1 MNLLYRYSRQY
12 WKLVA
17 VALLLAAINQIFSL
31 LDPLIFRHVIDS
43 YATKYHDYTQG
54 QFIRGAGLLLLA
66 AMGVAFV
73 SRVAKNFQD
82 YFTNVI
88 VQRLGAKMYS
98 DGIRHSLDLPYQVFE
113 DQRSGETLGK
123 LQKVRSDVERFI
135 TAAINVLFISVVGI
149 VFVMVYAFRVHWSI
163 APAFLV
169 TVPLLGIISSV
180 LSRKIKKIQKTIVA
194 ETTALAG
201 STTESLRNIELVKS
215 LGLAHQEVVRLN
227 GITEKILKLELK
239 KVKYLRSLSFIQGTC
254 VNALRTSILFLMLYL
269 IFRQEITIGQFF
281 SLMIY
286 SFFIFTPLQELGNII
301 NIYRETEVSL
311 QNFQDIL
318 DTPRDPRP
326 QNPVLLQ
333 DLMTLQFDQVSFQ
346 HHSASTLALDRITF
360 GAARVDTIAF
370 VGPSGAG
377 KTTLVKLLVGLYTPK
392 SGEILYNS
400 TPANQVDLN
409 GLREKIGFVTQ
420 DTQLFAGSI
429 RENLLFVNPNA
440 TDEQC
445 LEVLHKAAAD
455 GLLARADKGLST
467 VIGEGGVKV
476 SGGERQRLAIARA
489 LLRRPHLLVFDEAT
503 SSLDSIT
510 EEEISRTIRD
520 VATRGDAITIL
531 IAHRLSTIMHA
542 DRIHVLER
550 LRLVNVTAEPATLGG
565 KTGLRL
571 RISEQGAKLQDSV
584 RGGQVDVEQ
593 LAAIGGVAF
602 GNGVIEAEIA
612 GTPGPGAAQGARG
625 FVGIAFRL

>member
-1 MNLLYRYSRQY
+1 MNLLYRYSKQY
-12 WKLVA
+12 WTLFT
-17 VALLLAAINQIFSL
+17 VALLLAATNQIFSL
-31 LDPLIFRHVIDS
+31 LDPLIFRHVIDN
-43 YATKYHDYTQG
+43 YATRYHDYTQG

-123 LQKVRSDVERFI
+123 LQRVRSDVERFI

-163 APAFLV
+163 APAFLI

-227 GITEKILKLELK
+227 GVTEKILKLELK
-239 KVKYLRSLSFIQGTC
+239 KVKYLRSLSFVQGTA

-286 SFFIFTPLQELGNII
+286 SFFIFTPLQELGNVI

-311 QNFQDIL
+311 ANFQQIL
-318 DTPRDPRP
+318 DTPRDPKAD
-326 QNPVLLQ
+326 NPEPV
-333 DLMTLQFDQVSFQ
+333 DELMTLQFEQVSFQ
-346 HHSASTLALDRITF
+346 HQSSALPALNEISF
-360 GAARVDTIAF
+360 SAARGDTIAF

-377 KTTLVKLLVGLYTPK
+377 KSTLVKLLVGLYATK
-392 SGEILYNS
+392 DGTILYNGIPS
-400 TPANQVDLN
+400 SRVDLDL
-409 GLREKIGFVTQ
+409 LREKIGFVTQ
-420 DTQLFAGSI
+420 DTQLFSGSI
-429 RENLLFVNPNA
+429 RENLLFVNPTA
-440 TDEQC
+440 TDAECMQVLEQ
-445 LEVLHKAAAD
+445 AAAHS
-455 GLLARADKGLST
+455 LLSRADRGLDT
-467 VIGEGGVKV
+467 LIGEGGVKV
-476 SGGERQRLAIARA
+476 SGGEKQRLSIARA
-489 LLRRPHLLVFDEAT
+489 LLRHPQLLVFDEAT
-503 SSLDSIT
+503 SSLDSLT
-510 EEEISRTIRD
+510 EEEISRTIRE
-520 VATRGDAITIL
+520 VAANQEAITIL

-542 DRIHVLER
+542 DRIFVLER
-550 LRLVNVTAEPATLGG
+550 GRIVEFGGHAELLDQ
-565 KTGLRL
+565 KGLYYAMWR
-571 RISEQGAKLQDSV
+571 Q
-584 RGGQVDVEQ
+584 QVGEREAI
-593 LAAIGGVAF
+593 AA
-602 GNGVIEAEIA
+602 
-612 GTPGPGAAQGARG
+612 R
-625 FVGIAFRL
+625 